1 MNINLDKELK
11 SLLGDQYLTTQEI
24 PVKNAKQRMG
34 KYRLLN
40 DPNQSLLM
48 FCHYDNTSALVL
60 NPVFIPFSAS
70 STGRNLEIL
79 AYVKGLT
86 A

>member
-1 MNINLDKELK
+1 MKTNLDKELK
-11 SLLGDQYLTTQEI
+11 QLLGDQYLTTQEI
-24 PVKNAKQRMG
+24 PTQTGKQRMG

-48 FCHYDNTSALVL
+48 FCRYDNNFALVL
-60 NPVFIPFSAS
+60 NPVFIPFSVS

>member
-1 MNINLDKELK
+1 MNTNLDKELK
-11 SLLGDQYLTTQEI
+11 QLLGDQYLTTQEI
-24 PVKNAKQRMG
+24 PTQTGKQRMG

-48 FCHYDNTSALVL
+48 FCRYDNNSALVL
-60 NPVFIPFSAS
+60 NPVFVPFSAS
-70 STGRNLEIL
+70 STGRSLEIL

>member
-1 MNINLDKELK
+1 MNINLDEELK
-11 SLLGDQYLTTQEI
+11 AILGNQYLTTQEI
-24 PVKNAKQRMG
+24 PTKKAKQRMD

-40 DPNQSLLM
+40 DPNLSLLM
-48 FCHYDNTSALVL
+48 FCRYDNNSGLVL
-60 NPVFIPFSAS
+60 KPVFVPCSAS

>member
-1 MNINLDKELK
+1 MNTNLDKELK
-11 SLLGDQYLTTQEI
+11 QLLGDQYLTTQEI
-24 PVKNAKQRMG
+24 PTQTGKQRMG

-48 FCHYDNTSALVL
+48 FCRYDNNSALVL
-60 NPVFIPFSAS
+60 KPVFVPFSAS

>member
-1 MNINLDKELK
+1 MNTNLDKELK
-11 SLLGDQYLTTQEI
+11 QLLGDQYLTTQEI
-24 PVKNAKQRMG
+24 PTQTGKQRMG

-48 FCHYDNTSALVL
+48 FCRYDNNSALVL
-60 NPVFIPFSAS
+60 NPVFVPFSAS

>member
-1 MNINLDKELK
+1 MNTNLDKELK
-11 SLLGDQYLTTQEI
+11 QLLGDQYLTTQEI
-24 PVKNAKQRMG
+24 PTQTGKQRMG

-48 FCHYDNTSALVL
+48 FCRYDNNSALIL
-60 NPVFIPFSAS
+60 NPVFIPTSAS